1 LHEAGKALRVSWV
14 ADHLDA
20 VLAQTL
26 ASRAYHALNRVCL
39 GHARRVRFRSRGRGL
54 GSIENKRNDT
64 GLRFVLQKPEEGN
77 QGYLIWRD
85 DRLPALI
92 NWNDPVV
99 KHGLDHRIKYAR
111 LLQRKTSSAKA
122 QGADS
127 LGYRYVVQLALEGV
141 PHHKLKHTV
150 GNDIIGADLGPSSIA
165 VVPREGEASLA
176 MFCEELAL
184 DEKQIRRL
192 QRQMDRQRRAANP
205 GNYDD
210 KGRIKKRSGKQKL
223 VWKQSKGYE
232 QTRRRKAEK
241 ERKLAAH
248 RKSLHGRKVHE
259 IMAVGNTV
267 ILEKLSYKA
276 WQKQY
281 GRSVGLRA
289 PGMFVEHLRRTGA
302 AHGRH
307 PDRGSH

>member
-1 LHEAGKALRVSWV
+1 
-14 ADHLDA
+14 
-20 VLAQTL
+20 
-26 ASRAYHALNRVCL
+26 
-39 GHARRVRFRSRGRGL
+39 VRFRSRGRGL

-64 GLRFVLQKPEEGN
+64 GLRFVLQKPEEGK
-77 QGYLIWRD
+77 QGYLIWQD
-85 DRLPALI
+85 DHLGALI
-92 NWNDPVV
+92 NWNDPLV
-99 KHGLDHRIKYAR
+99 KHGLDQRIKYAR

-127 LGYRYVVQLALEGV
+127 PGYRYVVQLALEGV

-150 GNDIIGADLGPSSIA
+150 GSDIIGADLGPSSIA
-165 VVPREGEASLA
+165 LVPPEGEASLA
-176 MFCEELAL
+176 MLCEELAL

-205 GNYDD
+205 GNYDSQ
-210 KGRIKKRSGKQKL
+210 GRIKKRSGKQKL

-241 ERKLAAH
+241 ERTLAAH
-248 RKSLHGRKVHE
+248 RKSLHGRKMHE
-259 IMAVGNTV
+259 IVAVGNTV
-267 ILEKLSYKA
+267 ILEKNSYKA

-289 PGMFVEHLRRTGA
+289 PGGCL
-302 AHGRH
+302 
-307 PDRGSH
+307 